1 MYIYIR
7 ERECVCVYVRVSV
20 CARERVCRCGMRF
33 SVVFFPTPLSVA
45 LSLIPFLTPLSLSLP
60 SPSLSTHHSLFCL
73 PSALACRQGEMACG
87 NCAHAKARSAPFIHG
102 CAADASTCLWR
113 CTAHPATFCVC
124 SLWRLRAPIL
134 INCPLLH
141 GRHPSQVTWAFLIG

>member
-1 MYIYIR
+1 MSVCVYIYIR

-60 SPSLSTHHSLFCL
+60 SPSLSPLIIHSSVCQLHWHAVRGRWHVVIARMPRHAVHRSFTDVQL
-73 PSALACRQGEMACG
+73 MQARACG
-87 NCAHAKARSAPFIHG
+87 GARRTPLPFVCARPGDFE
-102 CAADASTCLWR
+102 R
-113 CTAHPATFCVC
+113 PY
-124 SLWRLRAPIL
+124 
-134 INCPLLH
+134 
-141 GRHPSQVTWAFLIG
+141 